1 MYPRDMDI
9 RKWILTILENENVQ
23 QSNGDPEPSSSD
35 LPGDVLISREREL
48 LFRQVRNDQNALYTT
63 YNRYYTGARYVG
75 YLSWI
80 TTTLTAIIGALLL
93 TLLSSSQNLW
103 IFTEESVTLLLVAV
117 SLLSAF
123 YSPQGRSVKYY
134 KSGQQ
139 LQEIYDEYENF
150 VNLEVANLSRD
161 IQNLKKEYE
170 RLHRRRH
177 LANQGAPQLSGI
189 WYQILNILFGSS
201 LVYKLFAVLEKVK
214 NQTIG
219 RLISRWRKTE
229 REAEDE
235 EDSRSDQQN
244 VRYQH
249 SCGSDKSQWEET
261 LCEKIAN
268 HGHPPAYSD
277 QRD

>member
-1 MYPRDMDI
+1 MDI